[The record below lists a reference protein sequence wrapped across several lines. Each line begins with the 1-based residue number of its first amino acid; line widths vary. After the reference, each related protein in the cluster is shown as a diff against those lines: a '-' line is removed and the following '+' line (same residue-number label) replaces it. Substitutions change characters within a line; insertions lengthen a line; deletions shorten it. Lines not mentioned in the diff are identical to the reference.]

1 MKKLLKALVNVLII
15 MLITLTTIEII
26 LQVAFLSLPQA
37 IIQRMPQYP
46 ERYGIQFNTQHGAR
60 QYPANEAV
68 DFEVDQFSGD
78 LYQISCLSPIDAVD
92 IEPYRVTYTR
102 NEYGFRTPSNSSD
115 SAQIVIVG
123 DSFTAAES
131 IESPFWANLSES
143 TFVLGLPG
151 SGTIEQ
157 SILLEEFGV
166 PNNPA
171 IIILAYFA
179 GNDLTDNQT
188 FSELQKQNQTFA
200 DATHQNRILLEYL
213 VTYHL
218 ALYIRDIL
226 ATPTISDCHY
236 PVTAQTSPPTPIA
249 FYDSMVSLLALNK
262 SQLEASLAYQSTT
275 ESIIE
280 IAELANIHD
289 AHFVLAYIPQKAEI
303 YWQLLDNTTKDTIVE
318 HLPQNKINPQVTV
331 SVENINDNVDTQRQL
346 LIDLAQT
353 HNFDFID
360 FTSPLTDAVIDGQQP
375 YFFADTHWNQVG
387 HDIAGEALASFLSQV
402 TLD

>member
-1 MKKLLKALVNVLII
+1 

-280 IAELANIHD
+280 IAELANIH
-289 AHFVLAYIPQKAEI
+289 
-303 YWQLLDNTTKDTIVE
+303 
-318 HLPQNKINPQVTV
+318 V
-331 SVENINDNVDTQRQL
+331 S
-346 LIDLAQT
+346 
-353 HNFDFID
+353 
-360 FTSPLTDAVIDGQQP
+360 S
-375 YFFADTHWNQVG
+375 
-387 HDIAGEALASFLSQV
+387 
-402 TLD
+402 